1 MLIAMDTVDVDISP
15 LTQATEMPPGSPS
28 LNLMRNVPFGLC
40 SSIFSASVLCMKPW
54 IDLREEG
61 GGGEEEEEGEG
72 RENIQCNV
80 LYAVKSI

>member
-1 MLIAMDTVDVDISP
+1 
-15 LTQATEMPPGSPS
+15 MPPGSPS

-54 IDLREEG
+54 IDLRKEG
-61 GGGEEEEEGEG
+61 GGREEGEEEEERG
-72 RENIQCNV
+72 RGNLQCNV